1 MNKLDLSLYLV
12 ADLRPDTM
20 RNEWLQQVIAAVAG
34 GVTVVQLRA
43 KDVSGRFFYETAL
56 ALRQRLDFLSV
67 PLIINDRL
75 DIAMAIDAAGLHV
88 GQDDLPPQV
97 VRHLWGEQK
106 LVGVSAHSVAEAQT
120 AVAAGADYLGAGAMF
135 ATTTKTDTTC
145 LTLHE
150 LTAMTA
156 AVSVPIVA
164 IGGIKADNT
173 ALVMTSGCAGVAVS
187 SAIMAA
193 EDAKQAAT
201 AIKQQ
206 FAAGK

>member
-43 KDVSGRFFYETAL
+43 KDVSGRVFYETAL

-145 LTLHE
+145 LALHE

>member
-12 ADLRPDTM
+12 ADLRPDTT
-20 RNEWLQQVIAAVAG
+20 RNEWLQQVVAAVTG

-145 LTLHE
+145 LALHE

>member
-20 RNEWLQQVIAAVAG
+20 RNEWLQQVVAAVTG

-43 KDVSGRFFYETAL
+43 KDVSGRAFYETAL

>member
-106 LVGVSAHSVAEAQT
+106 LVGVSAHSVAEAET

-145 LTLHE
+145 LALHE

>member
-145 LTLHE
+145 LALHE

>member
-1 MNKLDLSLYLV
+1 M
-12 ADLRPDTM
+12 
-20 RNEWLQQVIAAVAG
+20 
-34 GVTVVQLRA
+34 
-43 KDVSGRFFYETAL
+43 
-56 ALRQRLDFLSV
+56 
-67 PLIINDRL
+67 
-75 DIAMAIDAAGLHV
+75 
-88 GQDDLPPQV
+88 
-97 VRHLWGEQK
+97 WGEQK

-145 LTLHE
+145 LALHE

>member
-1 MNKLDLSLYLV
+1 MKKLDLGLYLV
-12 ADLRPDTM
+12 ADLRPDTE

-43 KDVSGRFFYETAL
+43 KDVSGRTFYETAL

-97 VRHLWGEQK
+97 VRRLWGDQK
-106 LVGVSAHSVAEAQT
+106 VVGVSTHSVAEAQ
-120 AVAAGADYLGAGAMF
+120 AAAAAGANYLGAGAMF
-135 ATTTKTDTTC
+135 ATATKTDTTC
-145 LTLHE
+145 LALHD

-156 AVSVPIVA
+156 VPVPIVA
-164 IGGIKADNT
+164 IGGIKAENT

-193 EDAKQAAT
+193 EDAKQAAM

-206 FAAGK
+206 IIAAGK

>member
-43 KDVSGRFFYETAL
+43 KDVSGRVFYETAL

-67 PLIINDRL
+67 PLLINDRL

-145 LTLHE
+145 LALHE